1 MLWRTQEADTSISD
15 TNQAL
20 HEIVHD
26 SAKDND
32 TVVQDEKINET
43 RMLWTVLSKTK
54 MIPWKKFIGL
64 SLQGM

>member
-54 MIPWKKFIGL
+54 MIP
-64 SLQGM
+64 